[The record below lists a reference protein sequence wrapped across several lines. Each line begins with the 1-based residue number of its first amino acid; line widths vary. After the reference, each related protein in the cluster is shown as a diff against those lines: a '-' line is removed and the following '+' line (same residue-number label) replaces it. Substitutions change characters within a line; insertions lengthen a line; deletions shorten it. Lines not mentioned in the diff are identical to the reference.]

1 MSMENII
8 ITSFIAI
15 IGISIGSF
23 LNVVIHRVPS
33 KTLFKKSRS
42 ECPKC
47 NAQLKW
53 FHNIPIL
60 SYLFL
65 GGKCAFCKDKISF
78 RYPLVEILNPLFYTL
93 FFWKFAFTAQ
103 FFVFA
108 LIISALIVIF
118 FIDLDHQI
126 IPDVITL
133 PGILLGLAVSFL
145 PDGIGIVSALIGFLV
160 GGGALYLV
168 ALLGDFL
175 FKKDSMGGGDIKM
188 AAMLGAFLGW
198 QKVLL
203 IFMLS
208 SVVGL
213 VVSLAIMT
221 VSEKLRKERV
231 IPFGPFIAIA
241 AVIAISYGDQIIH
254 FYLQNF
260 LYNN

>member
-1 MSMENII
+1 MENII
-8 ITSFIAI
+8 LTAFIAF
-15 IGISIGSF
+15 IGLLIGSF
-23 LNVVIHRVPS
+23 LNVVIYRVPL
-33 KTLFKKSRS
+33 KTMLKKSRS

-47 NAQLKW
+47 HAQLKW
-53 FHNIPIL
+53 YHNIPLL

-65 GGKCAFCKDKISF
+65 RGKCSFCNEKISI
-78 RYPLVEILNPLFYTL
+78 RYPLVELLNSVFYGL
-93 FFWKFAFTAQ
+93 FFWKFSLTSE

-133 PGILLGLAVSFL
+133 PGIIVGLAVSFL
-145 PDGIGIVSALIGFLV
+145 PDGIGILNAFIGFLV
-160 GGGALYLV
+160 GGGSLYLV
-168 ALLGDFL
+168 AELGEFL
-175 FKKDSMGGGDIKM
+175 FKKESMGGGDIKM

-213 VVSLAIMT
+213 VVSIALMS
-221 VSEKLRKERV
+221 VSEKLRKERI

-241 AVIAISYGDQIIH
+241 AVIAISYGDQIIN